1 MDIPTLRRILTA
13 FADSPAD
20 IDLGR
25 GTILVQIRDDVIDA
39 QVFLRN
45 GSLYIREF
53 GEEMPAPQWVIQR
66 IAKLPVLADR
76 ILSFVT
82 NEPHFV
88 TPCGTLLDQLD
99 ESPLDEEKAVSDAAN
114 CTMQILGRR
123 PGGTASV
130 LYLTSDAG
138 EGKTTLISQLA
149 RTQAQLYKEKR
160 GDWLLVPVS
169 LGGRTFMRFDD
180 VIIGALVNRLRF
192 PFLYYEAF
200 IELVRLGVVV
210 PAFDG
215 FEEMFVEGSAGD
227 AVSALGNL
235 MNTLQSSGSV
245 LIAARKAYFEYKN
258 LHSQTR
264 LFDSLGGQSV
274 SFARL
279 ALQRWNKDQ
288 FLQYASKRGIHN
300 AINIYTDVAEKLND
314 DHPLLTRAVLV
325 KRLLDVA
332 SENADRSE
340 LLSKIE
346 SNPNDYFRQFIGTI
360 IAREAKDK
368 WIDKVGT
375 PAQPLISEQDHYEL
389 LSMIALEMWTNG
401 TEALRGDVL
410 DCVAEM
416 FSDSKRKTK
425 EITRQV
431 VERAKQHALLVEAE
445 GNRFAF
451 DHQEFFFFFLGE
463 AVGRLLVEGNK
474 AGVGHSFRQ
483 GVLPALSIEAAAKHF
498 RRENNDIPGVVAM
511 VNELCI
517 GEPRASFI
525 KDNLSG
531 IMIRLLDYNSTSGV
545 MVAHGSFPPDS
556 LLGRHLMDIIFQDC
570 YFQRT
575 SLAQA
580 RLTRVRFVRCE
591 FESLELRQ
599 GLQIEQSTLDKCTC
613 HSVIPV
619 NFDSTVFDPQQVSQ
633 ALAQVGFVFVLPPTA
648 LQTLVAEPDEKMV
661 IIERM
666 VRAFMRST
674 GVNENTLN
682 KRLGSQAPEYFNV
695 VLPKLE
701 EAGIVTEVKFT
712 GSGNQRRFRLGI
724 SLELLNQAIEGSGG
738 KFDRFLE
745 LAGL

>member
-1 MDIPTLRRILTA
+1 MDIPTLRRVLTA
-13 FADSPAD
+13 FADTPAD
-20 IDLGR
+20 VDLGK
-25 GTILVQIRDDVIDA
+25 GTILVQIRDDVIEA
-39 QVFLRN
+39 QVVSRH
-45 GSLYIREF
+45 GSLYVREL

-66 IAKLPVLADR
+66 IARLPVLAER
-76 ILSFVT
+76 ILSYVA

-88 TPCGTLLDQLD
+88 TPDGMLLDQLD
-99 ESPLDEEKAVSDAAN
+99 ESPLDEEKKVNDAAD

-123 PGGTASV
+123 PAGTASV

-149 RTQAQLYKEKR
+149 RSQAQLYKEKK

-235 MNTLQSSGSV
+235 MNTLQSSGTV

-264 LFDSLGGQSV
+264 LFDSFGGQSV
-274 SFARL
+274 SFARI
-279 ALQRWNKDQ
+279 ALERWSKSQ
-288 FLQYASKRGIHN
+288 FLQYAAKRGISN
-300 AINIYTDVAEKLND
+300 AGDIYNDVADKLPE

-332 SENADRSE
+332 VETADRST
-340 LLSKIE
+340 LLSNIE
-346 SNPNDYFRQFIGTI
+346 TDPDDYFRQFIGTI
-360 IAREAKDK
+360 IGREAKEK
-368 WIDKVGT
+368 WIDKAGT
-375 PAQPLISEQDHYEL
+375 PAHPLISEQDHYEL

-410 DCVAEM
+410 GCVAEM
-416 FSDSKRKTK
+416 FADSKKSDK

-431 VERAKQHALLVEAE
+431 VERVKQHALLVEAE

-451 DHQEFFFFFLGE
+451 DHQEFFYFFLGE

-474 AGVGHSFRQ
+474 AGVGHCFRQ
-483 GVLPALSIEAAAKHF
+483 GVLPALSIEAAAKHV
-498 RRENNDIPGVVAM
+498 RREKNDIPGIVGM
-511 VNELCI
+511 VNDLCI

-525 KDNLSG
+525 KDNLGG
-531 IMIRLLDYNSTSGV
+531 ILIRLMDYNNASGV
-545 MVAHGSFPPDS
+545 TVAHGSFPPDS
-556 LLGRHLMDIIFQDC
+556 LLGRHLENVVFQDC

-580 RLTRVRFVRCE
+580 KIAKVRFTRCE

-599 GLQIEQSTLDKCTC
+599 GVQIDQSILDASTC
-613 HSVIPV
+613 NSVIPL
-619 NFDSTVFDPQQVSQ
+619 NSEIAVFDPRQVVQ
-633 ALAQVGFVFVLPPTA
+633 ALTQAGFVFAQPPAAPPAPAVT
-648 LQTLVAEPDEKMV
+648 PDDEMV
-661 IIERM
+661 IVERM

-682 KRLGSQAPEYFNV
+682 KRLGAQAAEFFSD
-695 VLPKLE
+695 VLPQLE
-701 EAGIVTEVKFT
+701 GAGILTEVKFT

-724 SLELLNQAIEGSGG
+724 SLERLNRAIEGCGG
-738 KFDRFLE
+738 NFERFLE
-745 LAGL
+745 LASE

>member
-1 MDIPTLRRILTA
+1 MDIPTLRRVLTA

-20 IDLGR
+20 VDLGR
-25 GTILVQIRDDVIDA
+25 GTILVQIRDDVIEA
-39 QVFLRN
+39 QVVSRH
-45 GSLYIREF
+45 GSLYVWEQ

-76 ILSFVT
+76 ILSFVA

-88 TPCGTLLDQLD
+88 TPGGTLLDQLD
-99 ESPLDEEKAVSDAAN
+99 ESPLDEEKPVGDAAE
-114 CTMQILGRR
+114 CTIRILGRR
-123 PGGTASV
+123 PAGTASV

-138 EGKTTLISQLA
+138 EGKTTLISHLA
-149 RTQAQLYKEKR
+149 RSQAQLYKDKK

-200 IELVRLGVVV
+200 IELVRLGVIV

-235 MNTLQSSGSV
+235 MNMLQSSGTV

-264 LFDSLGGQSV
+264 LFDSFGGQSV

-279 ALQRWNKDQ
+279 GLERWNKNQ
-288 FLQYASKRGIHN
+288 FLQYAAKRGVTN
-300 AINIYTDVAEKLND
+300 AVDIYNDVAGKLAE

-332 SENADRSE
+332 VETSDRSQ
-340 LLSKIE
+340 LLSNIE

-360 IAREAKDK
+360 IGREAKEK

-375 PAQPLISEQDHYEL
+375 PAQPLISEADHYEL

-410 DCVAEM
+410 GCVAEV
-416 FSDSKRKTK
+416 FADSQRKDK

-431 VERAKQHALLVEAE
+431 VERVKQHALLVEAE

-451 DHQEFFFFFLGE
+451 DHQEFFYFFLGE
-463 AVGRLLVEGNK
+463 AVGRLLVEGSK
-474 AGVGHSFRQ
+474 AGVGHCFRQ
-483 GVLPALSIEAAAKHF
+483 GVLPALSIEAAAKHV
-498 RRENNDIPGVVAM
+498 RRERNDIPGIVAM

-525 KDNLSG
+525 KDNLGG
-531 IMIRLLDYNSTSGV
+531 ILIRLMDYNNASGV
-545 MVAHGSFPPDS
+545 TVAHGSFPPDS
-556 LLGRHLMDIIFQDC
+556 LLGRHLENVVFQDC

-575 SLAQA
+575 SLAHA
-580 RLTRVRFVRCE
+580 KLTKVRFVRCE

-599 GLQIEQSTLDKCTC
+599 GVQIDQSILDACPC
-613 HSVIPV
+613 NSVIPL
-619 NFDSTVFDPQQVSQ
+619 NSETAVFDPRQVNQ
-633 ALAQVGFVFVLPPTA
+633 ALTQAGFVMAQPPA
-648 LQTLVAEPDEKMV
+648 APVAQAVAPDDEMV
-661 IIERM
+661 IVERM

-682 KRLGSQAPEYFNV
+682 KRLGAQAAEFFSH
-695 VLPKLE
+695 VLPELDK
-701 EAGIVTEVKFT
+701 ARIVTEVKFT

-724 SLELLNQAIEGSGG
+724 SLERLNQAIEGCRGNFRS
-738 KFDRFLE
+738 FLQ
-745 LAGL
+745 LARE